1 MGNGVGMSVVAADG
15 EFSFVVESTRKL
27 LSALTMPGMY
37 RLYDFHSPKAP
48 KLKSLER
55 PKFFFGFQSYLGD
68 ESEEESEKEEDQP
81 DPSLYAHYFNVTLG
95 DEQIYIEDPL
105 EPNEAGQL

>member
-1 MGNGVGMSVVAADG
+1 MK
-15 EFSFVVESTRKL
+15 TPYKKL
-27 LSALTMPGMY
+27 QTKSSQPKAPNQKLPNTYQKLPTKHFQPEAPQNI
-37 RLYDFHSPKAP
+37 PKAP

-55 PKFFFGFQSYLGD
+55 PRFFFGFQSYLGD